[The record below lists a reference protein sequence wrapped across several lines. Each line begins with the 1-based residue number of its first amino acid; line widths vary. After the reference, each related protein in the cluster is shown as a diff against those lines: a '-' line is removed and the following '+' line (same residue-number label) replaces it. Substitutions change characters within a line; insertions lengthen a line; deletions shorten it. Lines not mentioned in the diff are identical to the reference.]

1 MEFHRQR
8 RKALTVPIIPLVDIL
23 VTVLIFVIVT
33 YDQKKVPR
41 PSLTIDLPTIKEV
54 SSNTVVEPRSVLAVD
69 ANGRVMIDDQ
79 AVVPGMLVQ
88 YLEAF
93 QKANP
98 GRKLELE
105 ADKAVNLEQLF
116 EVWDALAEVGIEIKE
131 VPARIRLPQEV
142 SK

>member
-33 YDQKKVPR
+33 YDQKKIPR
-41 PSLTIDLPTIKEV
+41 PSINIDLPTIKKV
-54 SSNTVVEPRSVLAVD
+54 PTNNIVETRSVLAID
-69 ANGRVMIDDQ
+69 ANGRAMIDDE
-79 AVVPGMLVQ
+79 AVVPGMLVA
-88 YLEAF
+88 YLKAF

-105 ADKAVNLEQLF
+105 PDKAVNLEQLF
-116 EVWDALAEVGIEIKE
+116 EVVDALSEVGIELKD
-131 VPARIRLPQEV
+131 VPTRIRLPKE
-142 SK
+142 SSE